1 MRWKL
6 LSLTSLVAALI
17 SAGTLLSFL
26 YWRNGFT
33 QPLSGH
39 SLRAPGTL
47 MIGLIVI
54 PLMIF
59 SAAAIFVYRHT
70 ARRRKLQ
77 ALTTVLL
84 SIILTLGALRI
95 AQTLLR
101 RPSEVAPTA
110 APATKQHRAR

>member
-17 SAGTLLSFL
+17 SAGTLLAFL
-26 YWRNGFT
+26 YWMSGFT
-33 QPLSGH
+33 QPLREH
-39 SLRAPGTL
+39 SLSVPGTL
-47 MIGLIVI
+47 MIGLAAI
-54 PLMIF
+54 PLVIF

-84 SIILTLGALRI
+84 SIILTLGVLRI

-101 RPSEVAPTA
+101 RPSAIAPTA
-110 APATKQHRAR
+110 PATNQHRAP

>member
-17 SAGTLLSFL
+17 SAGTLLAFL
-26 YWRNGFT
+26 YWMNGFT
-33 QPLSGH
+33 QPLRGH
-39 SLRAPGTL
+39 SLSVPGTL
-47 MIGLIVI
+47 MIGMVVI

-59 SAAAIFVYRHT
+59 TAAAIFVYRHT

-84 SIILTLGALRI
+84 SIILTLSVLRI

-110 APATKQHRAR
+110 PATKQHRAP